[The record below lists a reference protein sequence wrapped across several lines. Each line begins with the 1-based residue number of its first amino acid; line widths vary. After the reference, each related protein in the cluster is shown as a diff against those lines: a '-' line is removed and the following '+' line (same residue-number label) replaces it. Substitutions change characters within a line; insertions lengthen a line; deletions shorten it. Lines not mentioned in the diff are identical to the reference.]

1 MQGRRLSTG
10 LVVLI
15 VVGFL
20 AFLGFIYG
28 AWYISVRNSLVTL
41 DEQIDAAW
49 SEIDNQLKRRSD
61 LIPNLVATV
70 KGFAAQEREVF
81 IEIAEARA
89 KLAGAQ
95 GVEETARSYDQLQ
108 SALSRLLVIVER
120 YPELKSNQNFIRLQ
134 DELAGTENRIAVARM
149 RYNEQVRAFNTRIR
163 RFPASVVARN
173 MGFTAREYFE
183 IEEGA
188 REAPEVD
195 FTGS

>member
-15 VVGFL
+15 VVGAL
-20 AFLGFIYG
+20 ALLGFIYG
-28 AWYISVRNSLVTL
+28 AWYINVRNSLVTL

-188 REAPEVD
+188 REVPEVD

>member
-10 LVVLI
+10 LVVLV
-15 VVGFL
+15 VVGAL
-20 AFLGFIYG
+20 ALLGFIYG

-61 LIPNLVATV
+61 LVPNLVATV

-95 GVEETARSYDQLQ
+95 GGGETARSYDQLQ

-188 REAPEVD
+188 REVPEVD

>member
-10 LVVLI
+10 LVVVI
-15 VVGFL
+15 VVGAL
-20 AFLGFIYG
+20 ALLGFIYA
-28 AWYISVRNSLVTL
+28 AWYIGVRNTLVTL

-49 SEIDNQLKRRSD
+49 SEVDNQLKRRSD

-95 GVEETARSYDQLQ
+95 GVEETARSYNQLQ

-163 RFPASVVARN
+163 RFPASTVARN
-173 MGFTAREYFE
+173 MGFTPREYFE

-188 REAPEVD
+188 REVPEVD